1 MPTGSKNSRKEPRR
15 TAWFAGTLA
24 GLKSGLTWLDLLLG
38 AAAALLIAGMLLG
51 FGFQSSPEY
60 KIGDIAS
67 QHVTAPQDVMYEDKQ
82 ATANR
87 REAARDRTP
96 ALYDL
101 EPDRIA
107 ALEKQLD
114 LAFTAAR
121 QILSGQRIPPRGRL
135 SRTQQKLMLGLLEKE
150 VGRTLSPRILPLLLW
165 YRFDAALEKKIFT
178 VLDPVLRSGIVAD
191 LELFRQNMK
200 RGIVLR
206 DKATLAERPLVD
218 SSRVRSMGAAKE
230 HLRQFHLEFAALSAP
245 ERAELFAFLDTL
257 LIPTLVYN
265 ATETAARRDAAAAR
279 VTPVEIHIKKGKVI
293 IRSGEEVTPRAGA
306 DLAALRN
313 LRRARPLLGRLLGL
327 FFFVASLLYAV
338 GRYLA
343 YHPKRYRKIRGQTAL
358 VVTVLVLVV
367 IVMRLLTALADILGE
382 HLAMA
387 ALQDPLGLYFAIPF
401 SFAAILVTLL
411 VDINVGF
418 LVSTVV
424 GALAGLFYGDI
435 YIAVYA
441 LLGNL
446 AGSYSIRQYRER
458 SGLVK
463 SGLGIGGVNALAAV
477 GVHWLR
483 QDVFIGSELLIPI
496 AMGVLS
502 GLLAAALVS
511 IALPVLE
518 SLFKMTTDIR
528 LLELSNL
535 NAPVLLRL
543 SVEAP
548 GTYHHSLMVG
558 TLAEA
563 AAEAIGANPL
573 LARVGGYYHD
583 LGKMVHPEY
592 FVENQAAGVNQH
604 ESLTPAM
611 SSQVLARHVEDGL
624 ELAKEGGLVETVRD
638 MIPQHH
644 GTRVMIYFYE
654 KAKGSAV
661 ANGAEIQEGNFRYS
675 GPKPQSKE
683 AAILMM
689 ADAIEAASRTLSNPS
704 TAQFQG
710 LIDRLVED
718 VLADSQLDE
727 CNITIRDIRMIKESF
742 LKSLSGQHHRRID
755 YPGYEFTGPEKK
767 VEDTHMAEDKTAASD
782 VRVSGKGLMIRG
794 VGHAENSSSRGEGG
808 KIE

>member
-1 MPTGSKNSRKEPRR
+1 MDMPTASKNSGKEPRR
-15 TAWFAGTLA
+15 TARFGGTLA
-24 GLKSGLTWLDLLLG
+24 GLKSPLPWPDLLLG

-51 FGFQSSPEY
+51 FGFETFPEY
-60 KIGDIAS
+60 RIGDIAS
-67 QHVTAPQDVMYEDKQ
+67 QPVTAPQDVMYEDKQ

-87 REAARDRTP
+87 QEAARDRTP

-101 EPDRIA
+101 EVNRIA
-107 ALEKQLD
+107 DLDKQMD
-114 LAFTAAR
+114 LAFRAAR
-121 QILSGQRIPPRGRL
+121 QILSAQRIPPKGRL
-135 SRTQQKLMLGLLEKE
+135 TRTQQKQVLGLLGKE
-150 VGRTLSPRILPLLLW
+150 VGQIFSPQVLPLLLR

-178 VLDPVLRSGIVAD
+178 LLDPVLRSGIVANP
-191 LELFRQNMK
+191 ELFQQNLK
-200 RGIVLR
+200 KGIVLR

-218 SSRVRSMGAAKE
+218 SSRVRSVEAAKE
-230 HLRQFHLEFAALSAP
+230 YLRQFHLEFAALSAP
-245 ERAELFAFLDTL
+245 ERAELFAFLDTR

-265 ATETAARRDAAAAR
+265 AAETAARRDAAAAR

-293 IRSGEEVTPRAGA
+293 IRSGEEVTRRAEA
-306 DLAALRN
+306 DLAALRH

-338 GRYLA
+338 ARYLA

-358 VVTVLVLVV
+358 VVAVIVMVV
-367 IVMRLLTALADILGE
+367 IVMRLLTAVADILGE
-382 HLAMA
+382 HLSMA
-387 ALQDPLGLYFAIPF
+387 ALPDPFALYFAIPF
-401 SFAAILVTLL
+401 PIAAILVTLL

-446 AGSYSIRQYRER
+446 AGIYGIRQYRER

-463 SGLGIGGVNALAAV
+463 SGLRIGGVNALAAI
-477 GVHWLR
+477 GVHLLR
-483 QDVFIGSELLIPI
+483 QDTLIGSELSIAT
-496 AMGVLS
+496 AMGILS

-528 LLELSNL
+528 LLELSNP
-535 NAPVLLRL
+535 NTPVLRRFAAD
-543 SVEAP
+543 AP
-548 GTYHHSLMVG
+548 GTFHHSLMVG

-563 AAEAIGANPL
+563 AAAAIGANPL
-573 LARVGGYYHD
+573 MARVGGYYHD
-583 LGKMVHPEY
+583 LGKMLHPEY
-592 FVENQAAGVNQH
+592 FVENQAAGANQH
-604 ESLTPAM
+604 ESLTPTM
-611 SSQVLARHVEDGL
+611 SSLVLARHVEDGL
-624 ELAKEGGLVETVRD
+624 ELAKEAGLVETVRD

-644 GTRVMIYFYE
+644 GTRVMTYFYE
-654 KAKGSAV
+654 KARGSAV
-661 ANGAEIQEGNFRYS
+661 ANGAEVQDGNFRYP

-704 TAQFQG
+704 TAQVQG
-710 LIDRLVED
+710 MIDRLVED

-727 CNITIRDIRMIKESF
+727 CAITIRDIRLVKESF
-742 LKSLSGQHHRRID
+742 LKVLTGHHHRRID
-755 YPGYEFTGPEKK
+755 YPEYEFTSPDKK
-767 VEDTHMAEDKTAASD
+767 S
-782 VRVSGKGLMIRG
+782 
-794 VGHAENSSSRGEGG
+794 ENSSQQGADFEES
-808 KIE
+808 KIV